1 MADAA
6 KDLINQS
13 KPWKADVRWQV
24 VAAEAAILAVLGIFM
39 LINTERAGEWIL
51 QIIGLVFLIVS
62 LQLAVVSFRNRNG
75 EGAGLGVYDSF
86 RSGIGVTV
94 GVIATSIWWTDSI
107 ANSSAR
113 VILGWGLI
121 AFAALQLIGI
131 VVIRGKANFRPAT
144 LVLSGLTLVLGI
156 LLLTTD
162 NASSEGRINFLAIV
176 MVVFGVILGGLAY
189 LLKSKADAAEAPAV

>member
-1 MADAA
+1 MSDTA
-6 KDLINQS
+6 KDLLNQS
-13 KPWKADVRWQV
+13 KPWRADVRWQV

-39 LINTERAGEWIL
+39 LIDTERAGNGIL

-94 GVIATSIWWTDSI
+94 GVIATSIWWTDEIS
-107 ANSSAR
+107 NGSAR

-131 VVIRGKANFRPAT
+131 LAIRGRENFRPAT

-162 NASSEGRINFLAIV
+162 NASSESRITFLAIV
-176 MVVFGVILGGLAY
+176 MLVFGVILGGLAY
-189 LLKSKADAAEAPAV
+189 LLKTKADAAQTPAV

>member
-1 MADAA
+1 MSDTA
-6 KDLINQS
+6 KDLLNQS
-13 KPWKADVRWQV
+13 KPWRADVRWQV

-39 LINTERAGEWIL
+39 LIDTERAGNGIL

-94 GVIATSIWWTDSI
+94 GVIATSIWWTDEIS
-107 ANSSAR
+107 NGSAR

-131 VVIRGKANFRPAT
+131 LAIRGKENFRPAT

-156 LLLTTD
+156 SLLTTD
-162 NASSEGRINFLAIV
+162 NASSESRITFLAIV
-176 MVVFGVILGGLAY
+176 MLVFGVILGGLAY
-189 LLKSKADAAEAPAV
+189 LLKTKADAAQTPAV

>member
-1 MADAA
+1 MSDTA
-6 KDLINQS
+6 KDLLNQS
-13 KPWKADVRWQV
+13 KPWRADVRWQV

-39 LINTERAGEWIL
+39 LIDTERAGNGIL

-94 GVIATSIWWTDSI
+94 GVIATSIWWTDEIS
-107 ANSSAR
+107 NGSAR

-131 VVIRGKANFRPAT
+131 LAIRGKENFRPAT

-162 NASSEGRINFLAIV
+162 NASSESRITFLAIV
-176 MVVFGVILGGLAY
+176 MLVFGVILGGLAY
-189 LLKSKADAAEAPAV
+189 LLKTKADAAQTPAV